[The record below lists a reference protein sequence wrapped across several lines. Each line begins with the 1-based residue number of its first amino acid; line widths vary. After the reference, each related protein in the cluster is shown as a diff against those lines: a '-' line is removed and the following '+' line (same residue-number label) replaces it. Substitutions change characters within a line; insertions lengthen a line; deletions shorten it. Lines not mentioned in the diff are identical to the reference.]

1 MVLTNSAL
9 KSRAR
14 NPRWGAVGLVI
25 VILAI
30 LIPIGFLL
38 PSDPPINEFF
48 QLDFD
53 LIINSSTDPGHYEA
67 RYSWVANSVNRDVE
81 GTHIQWEN
89 PYSDGSVESSGEFS
103 DVIFSRLYH
112 IYVDWTEL
120 VIYSNSTWTLS
131 VSIISYGFTFALTM
145 KGTDTTIVEIVPSFK
160 DVWIESVIAAEWRDD
175 LGVDELLLSCD
186 VRCHIAG
193 SLLEQEFLNQQTGTQ
208 DFTDLVSVLNNC
220 TIGTIPLH

>member
-1 MVLTNSAL
+1 M
-9 KSRAR
+9 KSTDR

-131 VSIISYGFTFALTM
+131 VSIVSYGFTFALTIR
-145 KGTDTTIVEIVPSFK
+145 GTNTTIIEIVPSIK
-160 DVWIESVIAAEWRDD
+160 DVWIDTVIAGEWQED
-175 LGVDELLLSCD
+175 LGVDELLMSCD
-186 VRCHIAG
+186 VEFHIGAD
-193 SLLEQEFLNQQTGTQ
+193 LLEQEFQNQQNGFR
-208 DFTDLVSVLNNC
+208 DFSDLTRVLNNY
-220 TIGTIPLH
+220 TIGTIPLY